1 MSHYLDFLYQSE
13 KLTEHPDFLDNTAT
27 PPERQ
32 FQVYVME
39 NNGHEAKVL
48 MPSGKTGVLVREDST
63 TTVEFQKEFPSG
75 TYLDRRRLEEV

>member
-13 KLTEHPDFLDNTAT
+13 RLTEHPDFLDNTAT

-39 NNGHEAKVL
+39 NNGHVATCYIL
-48 MPSGKTGVLVREDST
+48 LATQALSAGG
-63 TTVEFQKEFPSG
+63 
-75 TYLDRRRLEEV
+75 